1 MKTKMSKTSSPKMK
15 NGGPVKK
22 VAPKMKNGG
31 SMKKGGKK
39 C

>member
-1 MKTKMSKTSSPKMK
+1 MQKKSSTPKMK
-15 NGGPVKK
+15 TGESMKK
-22 VAPKMKNGG
+22 MTPKMKNGG